1 MPEPAAAEEAE
12 PKFAAFKCDIIEQIA
27 CGLEAISNENVIHRD
42 IAARNCLVHDSG
54 EKLIIKVSDFGMA
67 VVIDEE
73 FGEVRMK
80 RGGGRMPFWWMS
92 PEASYERRYSEK
104 SDVWSFGVL
113 CWEVYSCGLKP
124 YHWLSDVAQR
134 YIANRLPLP
143 LLPFRMKTET
153 GVILPFPYEIQMLLI
168 DCWNMDVDERP
179 HFHQI
184 VKILR
189 DIANT
194 FDVEQLATDV
204 DCMRKKMSG
213 GTGTFNDVEDATTL

>member
-1 MPEPAAAEEAE
+1 
-12 PKFAAFKCDIIEQIA
+12 
-27 CGLEAISNENVIHRD
+27 
-42 IAARNCLVHDSG
+42 
-54 EKLIIKVSDFGMA
+54 MA
-67 VVIDEE
+67 VAIDEE

-113 CWEVYSCGLKP
+113 CWEVYSCGVTP
-124 YHWLSDVAQR
+124 YHWLSHVAQR

-153 GVILPFPYEIQMLLI
+153 GAILPFPYEIQMLLL
-168 DCWNMDVDERP
+168 DCWNMNADERP
-179 HFHQI
+179 QFSKI

-189 DIANT
+189 DIASE
-194 FDVEQLATDV
+194 FDVKQLAFDV
-204 DCMRKKMSG
+204 AGMRQKVFE
-213 GTGTFNDVEDATTL
+213 GTISDVEV